1 MSIRVMIAEDERLAR
16 EELEYLL
23 RQEKDIEICASVGNG
38 RLLLEELRKQKPD
51 VIFLDIEMPEM
62 TGTAVAKELAK
73 QATPIPHI
81 IFTTAYE
88 EYAIEAFGL
97 SAIDYLLKPYSHERL
112 QQSIS
117 RIRKMVQPPIANQDK
132 EKRITNLLLEDGEKL
147 IVVKPESIYYAMK
160 DDRYVMVYTDSRVIQ
175 TKLSLVDLEEKLV
188 GYPFVR
194 SHRSYLVN
202 LDYVKEVETWFNG
215 TYNIILKGKEDVKI
229 PVSRAAAKDVLQKLE
244 S

>member
-23 RQEKDIEICASVGNG
+23 RQETDIEICASVSNG

-62 TGTAVAKELAK
+62 TGTDVAKELAK
-73 QATPIPHI
+73 QATTMPFI

-88 EYAIEAFGL
+88 EYALEAFGL
-97 SAIDYLLKPYSHERL
+97 SAIDYLLKPYSQERL
-112 QQSIS
+112 LQSIA
-117 RIRKMVQPPIANQDK
+117 RIRKLMQPPIVSPDK
-132 EKRITNLLLEDGEKL
+132 EKKITNLLLEDGEKL

-160 DDRYVMVYTDSRVIQ
+160 EDRHVMVYTDSRAIQ
-175 TKLSLVDLEEKLV
+175 TKLSLVDLAEKLA

-229 PVSRAAAKDVLQKLE
+229 PVSRAAAKDVLQKLQ